1 MRTSMSAAQPNF
13 STLTEPDAAALAAA
27 LAAVISG
34 EVRFDAGSRAVYSA
48 DASNYRQIPIGV
60 VLPKSAEDV
69 AAAVRVCREHGV
81 PLLPRGGG
89 TSQCGQ
95 CVNVAVVIDFSKY
108 MGNVVSID
116 ATGRTALVQPGT
128 VCDALKSAAEGH
140 GLTFGPDPATHS
152 RCTLGGM
159 IGNNSCGAHSVM
171 AGKTVEN
178 IESLEV
184 LTYDGARFWAG
195 PTAEP
200 ELAAIIAKGGRQ
212 GEIYASLKA
221 LRDKHADLIR
231 AKFPKIKRRVSGYNL
246 DQLLPENGFNV
257 ARALVG
263 SEGTCAVTLQAVTR
277 LVTNP
282 PARVLLIL
290 GFPDIYAAGDIVPV
304 VLKAGPIAC
313 EGLDYKIIGGL
324 RERRLKLED
333 IGLLPEGTAW
343 LMIEFGAQSK
353 DDAASQARAL
363 VEAVSTLNPKPSAW
377 LIEDKPTID
386 RMWTIRETGASA
398 TALALGASEAERGPD
413 PVVGWEDAAVD
424 PLRLGDYLREFQ
436 ALVDRCGYKTS
447 LYGHF
452 GDGCI
457 HARITFDLRGAQG
470 IATWREFLAAAAAL
484 VAKYGGSLS
493 GEHGDGQ
500 AKAEFLPAMY
510 GEELMAVF
518 REFKAIWDPQNRM
531 NPGKL
536 VSAEGRVF
544 AADENL
550 RQGPAYKPVT
560 FATRFAFRSEVGN
573 GFTRA
578 TEHCVGMGKCRAA
591 SGGTMCP
598 SYRATGEERYSTRG
612 RARLLFEMLQGDVVK
627 DGWQSEEVKE
637 ALDWCLA
644 CKGCKSDCPT
654 HTDMATYK
662 AEFLSHYY
670 EQHSRPR
677 QAWSMGRIGKWAPL
691 AARFP
696 RVANYFSQSPVFG
709 PLAKAVC
716 GIAGERALPLFSRTT
731 FRDQFNAMHMQ
742 RRNPA
747 QARSVRRGEPVI
759 LWADTFSNHFR
770 PETGLAAAMVL
781 EAAGCRVSLPAERLC
796 CGRPYYDFGLLDEAK
811 ASLERI
817 LQSLGASIYSG
828 TPVIGL
834 EPSCVA
840 VFRDELLNLFPDDE
854 RAARLAKQTFTLAE
868 YLERIEWHPPV
879 SPAAKGARALVH
891 GHCHQKSVLGMGA
904 ELRLLAAAGYTV
916 ESPDSGCCGMAG
928 SFGFKPEH
936 YEASRKVGESVLMP
950 AVRAASAETTI
961 VANGFSCREQI
972 EQMSGRKTLHLAEVL
987 AATLDAR

>member
-1 MRTSMSAAQPNF
+1 MRPSMSAAPHSVFRTDQ
-13 STLTEPDAAALAAA
+13 SEALAAA
-27 LAAVISG
+27 LSAAISG

-60 VLPKSAEDV
+60 VLPKTAEDV
-69 AAAVRVCREHGV
+69 VAALRICREHGA

-95 CVNVAVVIDFSKY
+95 CVNVAVVLDFSKY
-108 MGNVVSID
+108 MGGVVSVD
-116 ATGRTALVQPGT
+116 PAARTALVQPGA
-128 VCDALKSAAEGH
+128 VCDALKAAAEEH

-178 IESLEV
+178 IEALEV
-184 LTYDGARFWAG
+184 VTCDGARFWAG
-195 PTAEP
+195 PTTES
-200 ELAAIIAKGGRQ
+200 ELAAIIAAGGRQ
-212 GEIYASLKA
+212 GEIYAGLKA
-221 LRDKHADLIR
+221 LRDKYADLIR

-263 SEGTCAVTLQAVTR
+263 SEGTCAVTLQAKAR
-277 LVTNP
+277 LVKNP
-282 PARVLLIL
+282 AARVVLIL

-304 VLKAGPIAC
+304 ILRAGPIAC
-313 EGLDYKIIGGL
+313 EGLDEKIIGGL
-324 RERRLKLED
+324 RERRLKLDD

-343 LMIEFGAQSK
+343 LMVEFGADTK
-353 DDAASQARAL
+353 EAAASQARAL
-363 VEAVSTLNPKPSAW
+363 MDAVAGSDPKPSAW
-377 LIEDKPTID
+377 LVEDKPTIE

-398 TALALGASEAERGPD
+398 TALALGATESVRGPD

-436 ALVDRCGYKTS
+436 ALVDSCGYRTS

-457 HARITFDLRGAQG
+457 HARITFNLRSVEG
-470 IATWREFLAAAAAL
+470 IAQWRGFLQKAAGL
-484 VAKYGGSLS
+484 VVKYGGSLS

-510 GEELMAVF
+510 GEELMGAF
-518 REFKAIWDPQNRM
+518 REFKAIWDPENRM

-536 VSAEGRVF
+536 VNAQGPVN
-544 AADENL
+544 AAHDNL

-560 FATRFAFRSEVGN
+560 FATRFAFRSEVGD

-612 RARLLFEMLQGDVVK
+612 RARLLFEMLQGEVIK
-627 DGWQSEEVKE
+627 DGWQSEDVKE

-670 EQHSRPR
+670 ERHSRPR
-677 QAWSMGRIGKWAPL
+677 QAWSMGRIGEWAPL
-691 AARFP
+691 AAKFP
-696 RVANYFSQSPVFG
+696 RIANFFTQSPVFS
-709 PLAKAVC
+709 PLAKSVS
-716 GIAGERALPLFSRTT
+716 GIAQQRSLPAFAQQSFRQQFGALHASR
-731 FRDQFNAMHMQ
+731 RDPEQV
-742 RRNPA
+742 
-747 QARSVRRGEPVI
+747 RSVRRGEPVI
-759 LWADTFSNHFR
+759 LWTDTFSNFFR
-770 PETGLAAAMVL
+770 PETALAAVEVL
-781 EAAGCRVSLPAERLC
+781 EAAGCRVALPPERLC
-796 CGRPYYDFGLLDEAK
+796 CGRPYYDFGLLDAAK
-811 ASLERI
+811 DSLNRI
-817 LQSLGASIYSG
+817 LETMGAHIYG
-828 TPVIGL
+828 GVPVVGL

-840 VFRDELLNLFPDDE
+840 VFRDELGKLFPDDE
-854 RAARLAKQTFTLAE
+854 RAQRLAKQTFTLAE
-868 YLERIEWHPPV
+868 YLERIDWRPPQV
-879 SPAAKGARALVH
+879 PGNPTALVH
-891 GHCHQKSVLGMGA
+891 GHCHQKAVLGMQP
-904 ELRLLAAAGYTV
+904 ELRMLAAAGYKV
-916 ESPDSGCCGMAG
+916 EAPDSGCCGMAG

-936 YEASRKVGESVLMP
+936 YAASQKVAESVLMP
-950 AVRAASAETTI
+950 KVRASAQDTVI
-961 VANGFSCREQI
+961 VSNGFSCREQI
-972 EQMSGRKTLHLAEVL
+972 EQAGGRKTLHLAEVL
-987 AATLDAR
+987 AATLGGR